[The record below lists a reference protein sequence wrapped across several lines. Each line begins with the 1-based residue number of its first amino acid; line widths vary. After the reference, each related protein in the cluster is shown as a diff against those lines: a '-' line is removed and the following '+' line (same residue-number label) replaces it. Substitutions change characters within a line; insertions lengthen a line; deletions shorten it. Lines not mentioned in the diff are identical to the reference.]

1 MLTHI
6 DFPTEEIPNKLYKG
20 THGLLLAFHIPPQQM
35 KDVKARFHRFS
46 HPDLMEKVK
55 LLSGSL

>member
-1 MLTHI
+1 
-6 DFPTEEIPNKLYKG
+6 
-20 THGLLLAFHIPPQQM
+20 M

-55 LLSGSL
+55 LEGVCIVCDRLSGAPWAVTVTFT